1 MDAMTGDDPTLAD
14 VGARFPRWEVWR
26 GIDGLF
32 HARIKGATP
41 PVLVRGESPD
51 DLADQIIRWERL
63 HE

>member
-1 MDAMTGDDPTLAD
+1 MTGDDPTLAD

-51 DLADQIIRWERL
+51 DLGDQIARWERL
-63 HE
+63 HEDG